1 MRGDHPVRD
10 AAWPIVSDSIS
21 QNLNRTMSGFGRPFA
36 PIGVFEPDDVV
47 QLRRRDL
54 EDRRV
59 LDCRDAVDRPG
70 REAKRASRADDLRL
84 EHRLPGFPELELGLA
99 LEDVP
104 AFVFLAME
112 LEAQRLARA
121 NAEELPGVFVR
132 LRPDQLVAPWLF
144 HLVRLKG
151 EAIQALE
158 VRGGQRPLHGWAIL
172 RLKPLR
178 VLGEVLLGAPQ
189 VLRRVD
195 GQPQPL
201 VTESG
206 QAALGGELW
215 EGRRLV
221 VAALGEAR
229 ERLVSERIDAAAD
242 PALDRPAFREA
253 GDALL
258 LELDHAERRLRLR
271 DRDRR
276 RCPVGAMLLEQRGEI
291 DVEQLVS
298 VQPENVAVLPAL
310 LRGETDATSP
320 TEPFRLLG
328 DLDLWTEACERFGE
342 LVAGAKAAADDHPR
356 HAGPGQKPD
365 LPRCQWTARDRD
377 ERLRNPAGGVA
388 EALGLAARQND
399 RFHYSV
405 GAMSRSSVSGKAESG
420 EEARPIPS

>member
-1 MRGDHPVRD
+1 MRGDHPVRA
-10 AAWPIVSDSIS
+10 AAWPIVSDSIG
-21 QNLNRTMSGFGRPFA
+21 QNLNRLMSGFRRPLA
-36 PIGVFEPDDVV
+36 PVGVFEPDDVV
-47 QLRRRDL
+47 ELRRRDL
-54 EDRRV
+54 EDRCV
-59 LDCRDAVDRPG
+59 LDGRDTVDRPG
-70 REAKRASRADDLRL
+70 PEAEGAPRADDLRL
-84 EHRLPGFPELELGLA
+84 EHRLPGLAQFELGLA

-121 NAEELPGVFVR
+121 NAEELPGIFVR
-132 LRPDQLVAPWLF
+132 LRPDQLVAPWLL

-229 ERLVSERIDAAAD
+229 ERLVSEHVDAAAD

-253 GDALL
+253 GDVLS

-271 DRDRR
+271 DRNRR
-276 RCPVGAMLLEQRGEI
+276 RGPVGAMLVEQRGEI
-291 DVEQLVS
+291 DIEELVS
-298 VQPENVAVLPAL
+298 VQPEDVGVLPAL
-310 LRGETDATSP
+310 LRGEPDAPSSTKP
-320 TEPFRLLG
+320 LRLLR
-328 DLDLWTEACERFGE
+328 DLDLR
-342 LVAGAKAAADDHPR
+342 
-356 HAGPGQKPD
+356 
-365 LPRCQWTARDRD
+365 
-377 ERLRNPAGGVA
+377 A
-388 EALGLAARQND
+388 EP
-399 RFHYSV
+399 F
-405 GAMSRSSVSGKAESG
+405 
-420 EEARPIPS
+420 